1 MMSSVVELWQAA
13 RERLGELLNEDTFT
27 RWIAGIVPVRR
38 EESKVVLGV
47 SCDMFSDWLTLNY
60 LELIERTLREVSGE
74 AALSVAFES
83 GHEGPAVVETAAPV
97 GAAAGDD
104 SARPRRGRRRPAQAP
119 AAPET
124 PVETLNFNRRF
135 SFNTFVVGEN
145 NRFAHAA
152 CVATAAAP
160 GAAYNPLFI
169 HSPTGLGKTHLLQA
183 TAQELLRTR
192 PRAKIAYRSSEEF
205 SNEFIEAIRSGTMSA
220 FRARYRSVD
229 LLLIDDV
236 HFFAAKERLQEEFFH
251 TFNALYHGHKQIVL
265 TSDRPPHELGGVE
278 KRLVSRFEWGLTT
291 DIAPP
296 DLETRVAILRRK
308 QDDHAVKLG
317 DDILFLIA
325 GRIRSN
331 IRRLEGALISLV
343 SYASVTGTTLDVTK
357 AEEHL
362 GPLLDEE
369 PASLVTVE
377 HIQRTVAEFYD
388 IRISDMLGNRRP
400 QNIAMPRQVAMFL
413 CRELTSYSS
422 PAIGGHFHRNHATVL
437 HAQQVIKERLVGDP
451 EFQREVNVLRRK
463 IRA

>member
-1 MMSSVVELWQAA
+1 MTTSVVDMWQAA
-13 RERLGELLNEDTFT
+13 RLRLRQLLNEDTFN
-27 RWIAGIVPVRR
+27 RWIAGIVPVRQD
-38 EESKVVLGV
+38 ESRVILGV
-47 SCDMFSDWLTLNY
+47 SCSMFSDWLTLNY
-60 LELIERTLREVSGE
+60 RELIERTLRDASGI
-74 AALSVAFES
+74 ADVTVAFET
-83 GHEGPAVVETAAPV
+83 GHEAAPAPDSPQETAVAET
-97 GAAAGDD
+97 
-104 SARPRRGRRRPAQAP
+104 PRSPRARRR
-119 AAPET
+119 AAP
-124 PVETLNFNRRF
+124 PVPQAELPTLNRRF
-135 SFNTFVVGEN
+135 SFSTFVVGEN

-152 CVATAAAP
+152 CVAVAANP
-160 GAAYNPLFI
+160 GTAYNPLFI

-183 TAQELLRTR
+183 TAQELLKAS
-192 PRAKIAYRSSEEF
+192 PRARIAYRSSEEF
-205 SNEFIEAIRSGTMSA
+205 FNEFIEAIRSGTVSA

-236 HFFAAKERLQEEFFH
+236 HFFAGKDSLQEEFFH

-278 KRLVSRFEWGLTT
+278 KRLVSRFEWGLAT

-308 QDDHAVKLG
+308 QDDHSLKLG

-331 IRRLEGALISLV
+331 IRRLEGALIRLV
-343 SYASVTGTTLDVTK
+343 SYASVTGTTLDVAK

-377 HIQRTVAEFYD
+377 HIQRTVSEFYD
-388 IRISDMLGNRRP
+388 IRLADMVGNRRP
-400 QNIAMPRQVAMFL
+400 QNIAVPRQVAMFL

-422 PAIGGHFHRNHATVL
+422 PVIGEHFHRNHATVL
-437 HAQQVIKERLVGDP
+437 HAQQAVKERMTTDP
-451 EFQREVNVLRRK
+451 EFLREVNTLRRK
-463 IRA
+463 VRA